1 MTNLE
6 YIKSQMTDRILAEM
20 LLNGKNGADFKWRV
34 VNAFHN
40 WANSFGEQKGNCVEN
55 GQPSIWMFE
64 IWHYP
69 DGRREKK
76 GQPHNVAFQTWLC
89 HQYNKDDWE

>member
-6 YIKSQMTDRILAEM
+6 YIKSQMTDRIMSE
-20 LLNGKNGADFKWRV
+20 LLSYGGNGGAFKWRV
-34 VNAFHN
+34 VSAFKN

-69 DGRREKK
+69 DGHMEKK
-76 GQPHNVAFQTWLC
+76 GQPRNVSFQTWLC
-89 HQYNKDDWE
+89 HQYNKDDWA

>member
-6 YIKSQMTDRILAEM
+6 YIKSIMTDRIMAEM

-34 VNAFHN
+34 VKAFHE
-40 WANSFGEQKGNCVEN
+40 WAYRFGEQKGNCVEN
-55 GQPSIWMFE
+55 GQPSIWMYE

-69 DGRREKK
+69 DGHMEKR
-76 GQPHNVAFQTWLC
+76 GQPRNVAFQTWLC
-89 HQYNKDDWE
+89 HQYNKDDWA